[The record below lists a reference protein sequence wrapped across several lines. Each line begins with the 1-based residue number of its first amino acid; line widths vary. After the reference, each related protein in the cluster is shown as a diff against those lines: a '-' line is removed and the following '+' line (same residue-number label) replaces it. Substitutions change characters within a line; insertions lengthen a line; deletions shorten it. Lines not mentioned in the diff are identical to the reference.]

1 MITDVVVGDVLTR
14 LRCPHFTF
22 LVEAVMLV
30 KYVEHVEEVEEAA
43 ADGTGDGEEQDNLVS
58 CLPQDQLDRAPRDEI
73 EQAGDSAKSSHGR
86 FGE

>member
-1 MITDVVVGDVLTR
+1 
-14 LRCPHFTF
+14 
-22 LVEAVMLV
+22 MLV

-58 CLPQDQLDRAPRDEI
+58 CLPENQLDRAPRDEV
-73 EQAGDSAKSSHGR
+73 EQARDCAKSSHGR